1 MPSIKPVV
9 TILESNLVA
18 PDVRVN
24 DRAGNARIF
33 RISAQTLDG
42 RNASAHALSG
52 TVSAAVN
59 VDVHGHPN
67 VYIDLGPQKV
77 VPSTYSSHK
86 WDTDYTSR
94 WSPEDRAEFDKLF
107 PRAVYTYDVV
117 SPEPIIINGRPYAGG
132 HLSAEFI
139 PEDSDQYVSKD
150 FPATVGGVKGHWKT
164 SLGYDSG
171 AYTNSARRVLTDVVV
186 AVATVATSQ
195 EVLDAKILAS
205 AFASVAS
212 AEGKVKKLER
222 ELIQAREEEVL
233 ARHHL
238 DELRAQSAGV

>member
-9 TILESNLVA
+9 TILESNLIA

-24 DRAGNARIF
+24 DRAGNARVY

-52 TVSAAVN
+52 TVSASVS

-94 WSPEDRAEFDKLF
+94 WSAEDRAEFDKLF

-117 SPEPIIINGRPYAGG
+117 SPEPIIINGRPHAGG
-132 HLSAEFI
+132 HLSAESI

-171 AYTNSARRVLTDVVV
+171 AYTNSARRVLTDVII
-186 AVATVATSQ
+186 AVATAATSQ
-195 EVLDAKILAS
+195 EVLDAKILA
-205 AFASVAS
+205 V
-212 AEGKVKKLER
+212 AEGALAGAEAKVKKLER

-233 ARHHL
+233 AGHRL
-238 DELRAQSAGV
+238 EELRAQSAGV